1 LPKSL
6 EFLTLSF
13 AALLPLVNPLGS
25 ALIFLGMVGNAGP
38 GLYRRLARRIAL
50 NTVLFIAIVAFA
62 GSWILKFF
70 GISLPVV
77 QLAGGLTLAAM
88 GWRGMSAPVT
98 ETAAESA
105 NPASEEAVM
114 MQQAFYPFTFPL
126 TVGPGVMVVVLTL
139 SAHAARPTW
148 QGTLLAHA
156 GILVASGLLAIL
168 VYLCYG
174 NAPRLQRLLPPSVSA
189 GVLRLMSFVLLCIGA
204 QIAWEGLDL
213 LLKSTGH

>member
-1 LPKSL
+1 
-6 EFLTLSF
+6 
-13 AALLPLVNPLGS
+13 
-25 ALIFLGMVGNAGP
+25 
-38 GLYRRLARRIAL
+38 
-50 NTVLFIAIVAFA
+50 
-62 GSWILKFF
+62 
-70 GISLPVV
+70 
-77 QLAGGLTLAAM
+77 
-88 GWRGMSAPVT
+88 
-98 ETAAESA
+98 
-105 NPASEEAVM
+105 M